1 MCVCVWVRCCCC
13 AAVTSAGWPP
23 CVCRVTDEVSHG
35 VFGIPL
41 IHTEKTERRRRKD
54 DILLRRAWET
64 SQVSDRRRRCRRRR
78 RFFVGLAPS
87 SDDSFETLKERETT
101 MEGRNN
107 KKKGGNNR
115 KKTKQ
120 PVSTVEFDWLFNVT
134 VSKYP
139 GGLLLLC
146 LIDRM
151 RVCVDLLC
159 VLRP

>member
-1 MCVCVWVRCCCC
+1 MFLFFLIFLPKRGKKTERWEKKKNKKIVCVWVLCCCC

-23 CVCRVTDEVSHG
+23 CVCRVTDDVSHG

-87 SDDSFETLKERETT
+87 SDDSLETLKERERRWK
-101 MEGRNN
+101 EEII
-107 KKKGGNNR
+107 KKGG
-115 KKTKQ
+115 K
-120 PVSTVEFDWLFNVT
+120 
-134 VSKYP
+134 
-139 GGLLLLC
+139 
-146 LIDRM
+146 
-151 RVCVDLLC
+151 
-159 VLRP
+159 